1 MQRLRECLDV
11 VEIVISFLS
20 SEKRG
25 GTANT
30 ELKGYVK
37 KVLRMEKKFTSKK
50 VCIMILLIANLPFCA
65 FTGNGVLYTWSYPLT
80 LGDHFSTNGKD
91 SYITQSSKIINLCSC
106 VYFKNIF
113 FYFRSHLIHLIKNF
127 MKSYKKS
134 KKED

>member
-50 VCIMILLIANLPFCA
+50 VWMIMIVANASFIVIIH
-65 FTGNGVLYTWSYPLT
+65 TGNGVLYTRSYPLT
-80 LGDHFSTNGKD
+80 LGDHFSTNGKN
-91 SYITQSSKIINLCSC
+91 SNITQTSNSINQCSSVLKKYIILGA
-106 VYFKNIF
+106 I
-113 FYFRSHLIHLIKNF
+113 
-127 MKSYKKS
+127 
-134 KKED
+134 